1 VDWNCHQLFG
11 GAQDNSRL
19 FRFTGN
25 ANKQG
30 EPVQW
35 SLILKLIRWDPAFE
49 DPSNIVYWKRE
60 PLAYQS
66 RYLSTLPGRLV
77 APKCFAVVEQ
87 PDKTIWLWIE
97 EVKDEIGFQWPLSR
111 YGLAARH
118 LGQFNGLF
126 LTEQPLPSWPW
137 LRSGWLRAYTA
148 QAASGIAQLR
158 NAGDHPLVRRIFPPD
173 VAHNVLKLWAEREM
187 FLDTL
192 DHLPQTLCHRD
203 AFRRNLFARR
213 GVDGQEQT
221 VAIDWAFVGI
231 GAIGEEIVAPVATNV
246 GFHEVEL
253 EEVHELEKIVFEGYL
268 EGLNE
273 VGWRGDPR
281 AVRFCYA
288 VASALR
294 YALPIPNLDYIFD
307 ESQHS
312 VMEELFKRPFGELL
326 DYWGNVGRFLLDLAE
341 EARKLRS
348 ALK

>member
-1 VDWNCHQLFG
+1 LITVDEATLTPLVCRALNSDVIEIVDWNFHQLFG
-11 GAQDNSRL
+11 GVQDNSRL

-35 SLILKLIRWDPAFE
+35 SLILKIIRWDPAFE
-49 DPSNIVYWKRE
+49 DPSDIVYWKRE

-66 RYLSTLPGRLV
+66 GYLSTLPGGLV
-77 APKCFAVVEQ
+77 APRCFAVVEQ

-97 EVKDEIGFQWPLSR
+97 EVKDEIGFQWHLSR
-111 YGLAARH
+111 HGLAARH

-126 LTEQPLPSWPW
+126 LTEQSLPSWPW

-148 QAASGIAQLR
+148 QAAPGIAQLR

-173 VAHNVLKLWAEREM
+173 VARNIFKLWAEREM

-192 DHLPQTLCHRD
+192 DSLPQTLCHRD

-213 GVDGQEQT
+213 GVHGQEQT

-231 GAIGEEIVAPVATNV
+231 GALGEEIVAPVATNV

-253 EEVHELEKIVFEGYL
+253 DEVYELEKVVFEGYL
-268 EGLNE
+268 EGLND

-281 AVRFCYA
+281 EVRFCYA
-288 VASALR
+288 ISSALR
-294 YALPIPNLDYIFD
+294 YALPIPNIDYIFD

-312 VMEELFKRPFGELL
+312 LWRSYL
-326 DYWGNVGRFLLDLAE
+326 NVRLA
-341 EARKLRS
+341 S
-348 ALK
+348 C